1 MGERG
6 RESSSFP
13 VCQCDKDVDFHWND
27 GQESYS
33 RMYGQLAVGEEI
45 YIEMQC
51 WTIGIFHRILR
62 KYCLIIIVTGFIIFQ
77 GV

>member
-33 RMYGQLAVGEEI
+33 RMYGQLTVGEAI
-45 YIEMQC
+45 YIGMQC
-51 WTIGIFHRILR
+51 CIIAGLGILPSYLKKILSD
-62 KYCLIIIVTGFIIFQ
+62 KNCH
-77 GV
+77 